1 MKGSL
6 LILGIFFLGLSMGYF
21 HFSPAIMDSSDIS
34 TYVLYAM
41 MLLVGFSV
49 GSDNHLREQFRLI
62 NWSILIVPCTVII
75 GTALGM
81 ACYHLLFDYPRLSEL
96 YVSGFG
102 LGYYSLSSIIISKES
117 GETIG
122 IIALLANIIRE
133 IITLVCTPLFVRF
146 FGNLSPIAAAGATSS
161 DTTLPV
167 ILKFSG
173 KAYVFISVING
184 IVLTLLV
191 PVIISFIYWLF

>member
-6 LILGIFFLGLSMGYF
+6 LIIGIFFLGILAGYF
-21 HFSPAIMDSSDIS
+21 HLNLSVLLYSDIS

-41 MLLVGFSV
+41 MLFVGFSV
-49 GSDNHLREQFRLI
+49 GSDGNLRKQFRSIKLT
-62 NWSILIVPCTVII
+62 ILIVPFTVIL

-81 ACYHLLFDYPRLSEL
+81 ACYHLIFIYPGLSDV

-102 LGYYSLSSIIISKES
+102 LGYYSLSSIIICKIS

-122 IIALLANIIRE
+122 VIALLVNIIRE

-146 FGNLSPIAAAGATSS
+146 FGNLAPIAAAGATSS